1 MTGET
6 DRTEDP
12 ARTNRNRQENGRGD
26 RSERAE
32 RADGGDRAEHA
43 ERTDRGDRAE
53 RAERTDRGDRAERP
67 ERTERFE
74 RRGERPDREENDRT
88 GIFPISRD
96 RTGAADRRRRT
107 ETAVPRM
114 KNRRITRVTTSRNS
128 RSSTETVLLTE
139 MERKMEDK
147 TTTVILKDKERLD
160 TLQRNGY
167 QIIQNPEKFCFGMDA
182 VLLSGF
188 VKVKPGA
195 TVLDLGTGT
204 GIIPI
209 LLEAKTK
216 ASHLTGLEIQEES
229 ADMARRSVALNGLS
243 SKIDIVTGDIKE
255 AGSLFKA
262 ASFDVVTSN
271 PPYMIEEHGLQNPDA
286 PKAIARHEILCT
298 LKDVVGQGAHVL
310 KPGGHFFM
318 VHRPF
323 RLAEIFAV
331 MQEYKIEPKRMKIVY
346 PYVDKEPNMVL
357 IEGIKGAKPRMT
369 VESPLIVYEKPGVY
383 TREIYDIYGY

>member
-1 MTGET
+1 
-6 DRTEDP
+6 
-12 ARTNRNRQENGRGD
+12 
-26 RSERAE
+26 
-32 RADGGDRAEHA
+32 
-43 ERTDRGDRAE
+43 
-53 RAERTDRGDRAERP
+53 
-67 ERTERFE
+67 
-74 RRGERPDREENDRT
+74 
-88 GIFPISRD
+88 
-96 RTGAADRRRRT
+96 
-107 ETAVPRM
+107 
-114 KNRRITRVTTSRNS
+114 
-128 RSSTETVLLTE
+128 
-139 MERKMEDK
+139 MEDK

-229 ADMARRSVALNGLS
+229 ADMARRSVVLNGLS

-310 KPGGHFFM
+310 KSGGHFFM

-331 MQEYKIEPKRMKIVY
+331 MQEYKIEPKRMKLVY

-383 TREIYDIYGY
+383 TQEIYDIYGY